1 MTIKITVE
9 SKSGSERTYI
19 NPQDFYIYR
28 NQAGTELVVLSG
40 QEPMIMGTALET
52 QILPATNDERLWLCY
67 RFVEDD
73 GTVEVSIDQYQVVGW
88 KLNLS
93 LTNGEQEMLPIS
105 PGLDFTMTCPTSKNF
120 QVLLINRTLAIAY
133 PIRELGHGGV
143 IEMDVE
149 NKTDDPLGYLADKF
163 GVPVTA
169 DMLPDSVFN
178 DGLQSKLIAPTT
190 STKRSK

>member
-1 MTIKITVE
+1 MTVKITVE

-28 NQAGTELVVLSG
+28 NKVGTNVVCFAEQGEMVMTL
-40 QEPMIMGTALET
+40 AVET
-52 QILPATNDERLWLCY
+52 QVLPATNDERLWLCY
-67 RFVEDD
+67 RHEEE
-73 GTVEVSIDQYQVVGW
+73 GKVEVSIDQYQVIGW
-88 KLNLS
+88 KLNLA

-105 PGLDFTMTCPTSKNF
+105 PGLDFTMTCPTSKDF

-133 PIRELGHGGV
+133 PIFELGHNGH
-143 IEMDVE
+143 IEMNVE
-149 NKTDDPLGYLADKF
+149 EKTDDPLGYLAHKF

-178 DGLQSKLIAPTT
+178 DGLQSKLTVPAT